1 MQKAGIYCWILAA
14 MLAGCK
20 KDDSSDDDN
29 GNWKKGYPELS
40 GDQRAEAVVFV
51 IGDTAY
57 LGTGINRDGDYLRDF
72 MKFTENLG
80 WTQIADLPEGADARS
95 GAVAFVVGET
105 GYVGTGQNENGYRLS
120 DFWSYS
126 PSKGYW
132 EKTAPLKDP
141 ENASRDLSRKD
152 AVAFAV
158 KDKGYVATGWEQ
170 GGLND
175 VWQYVPAE
183 DKWYR
188 RRSFEGSK
196 RSEAVAFVIQ
206 DIAYIATGVNN
217 GENKVD
223 FWMYKADEDD
233 WVPMR
238 DIANTDDDQDYDDDY
253 DIACSNAAVFVKNNK
268 AYISTGTKGGV
279 SKQTWEY
286 DPVTDLWTQ
295 MREFEGA
302 ARTGAVGFTLKNVAY
317 LSTGRSSG
325 SYFDD
330 THSFD
335 PDETYDEKD

>member
-1 MQKAGIYCWILAA
+1 
-14 MLAGCK
+14 
-20 KDDSSDDDN
+20 
-29 GNWKKGYPELS
+29 
-40 GDQRAEAVVFV
+40 
-51 IGDTAY
+51 
-57 LGTGINRDGDYLRDF
+57 
-72 MKFTENLG
+72 
-80 WTQIADLPEGADARS
+80 
-95 GAVAFVVGET
+95 
-105 GYVGTGQNENGYRLS
+105 
-120 DFWSYS
+120 
-126 PSKGYW
+126 
-132 EKTAPLKDP
+132 
-141 ENASRDLSRKD
+141 
-152 AVAFAV
+152 
-158 KDKGYVATGWEQ
+158 
-170 GGLND
+170 
-175 VWQYVPAE
+175 
-183 DKWYR
+183 
-188 RRSFEGSK
+188 
-196 RSEAVAFVIQ
+196 
-206 DIAYIATGVNN
+206 
-217 GENKVD
+217 
-223 FWMYKADEDD
+223 MYKADEDD